1 MPSLLPHDL
10 CPEWNASPAP
20 GTGSVH
26 AQSRYQCLLSH
37 VITGAVDRRGGPIAV
52 LGAIAVDRPALV
64 LQGTVLLVGIMAVIF
79 IAERSTGAKLPASLD
94 GPGAATATLVR

>member
-1 MPSLLPHDL
+1 MKILLASLGPNEPLCTQIWRRQWHPTPVLLPRKPHGWTSLLPHDV

-37 VITGAVDRRGGPIAV
+37 VITD
-52 LGAIAVDRPALV
+52 
-64 LQGTVLLVGIMAVIF
+64 GTV
-79 IAERSTGAKLPASLD
+79 T
-94 GPGAATATLVR
+94 